1 MHARAPLV
9 LPRAAVAVAG
19 PDHARRQG
27 DVAGDGDALASLQA
41 FRQAAHACFDR
52 RSDALC
58 DLCDAILTAG
68 PRPSLAHLSLTAA
81 HRRGWGSLYAA
92 LQHGRIDD
100 DALHGLLPHY
110 LLEGGQPVYAV
121 DVSVW
126 PRCEA
131 ETSPGRGF
139 YYHPSRHLDGTPV
152 VKGWAYQ
159 WIAQLGFAHESWT
172 APLDV
177 QRVPL
182 AQTPTVAAIAQVKAL
197 LGRLPPSSATL
208 PLFVFDAGY
217 DQVELAH
224 QLGDAS
230 VALLIRLYS
239 NRCFYGEPP
248 AVTGT
253 REGRPRQDGAKFA
266 CDDPTTW
273 PEPSATYRCE
283 DERYG
288 AVWVQAWADLHTPVR
303 RPKGQ
308 GTYKPRPRVRGTI
321 IRIEVAR
328 LPGQTRKPQVLWLW
342 WQGSG
347 APDLAFLWR
356 AYVRRYD
363 IEQTF
368 RFLKGSLNWVTPRV
382 RHPEQADR
390 WTWLVAA
397 AYTQLRLARACVAD
411 RRLPWERP
419 QEATRFTPERVQRG
433 FVALTVELGTPAAPP
448 KPCGRSPG
456 RPRGRLSGRARRY
469 PAVKKSA

>member
-1 MHARAPLV
+1 METTDDVRAV
-9 LPRAAVAVAG
+9 RADLYACFG
-19 PDHARRQG
+19 RRR
-27 DVAGDGDALASLQA
+27 DALY
-41 FRQAAHACFDR
+41 
-52 RSDALC
+52 
-58 DLCDAILTAG
+58 DLVDAIASAG
-68 PRPSLAHLSLTAA
+68 PRPSAAHLSLAPM
-81 HRRGWGSLYAA
+81 HQRGWGSLYAA
-92 LQHGRIDD
+92 LRHGGLDVA
-100 DALHGLLPHY
+100 ALRALMLCHP
-110 LLEGGQPVYAV
+110 LEGGQPVYAV

-126 PRCEA
+126 PRCDA
-131 ETSPGRGF
+131 TTSPERGF

-159 WIAQLGFAHESWT
+159 WIAQLGFARASWT
-172 APLDV
+172 APIDV

-197 LGRLPPSSATL
+197 LDQLPPSATV

-239 NRCFYGEPP
+239 NRCFYGDPP
-248 AVTGT
+248 PVTGT

-273 PEPSATYRCE
+273 PEPSATYRCA
-283 DERYG
+283 DAHYG
-288 AVWVQAWADLHTPVR
+288 AVWVQAWANLHTSVR
-303 RPKGQ
+303 RPKGK
-308 GTYKPRPRVRGTI
+308 GTYKPRPRVHGTI
-321 IRIEVAR
+321 IRVEVAR

-342 WQGSG
+342 WQGG
-347 APDLAFLWR
+347 QGADAPDLAFLWR

-363 IEQTF
+363 SEQTF

-382 RHPEQADR
+382 RYPAQADL

-397 AYTQLRLARACVAD
+397 AYTQLRLARACVVD
-411 RRLPWERP
+411 QHLPWERP
-419 QEATRFTPERVQRG
+419 QEVTRFTPERVQRG
-433 FVALTVELGTPAAPP
+433 FVALTVERGTPAAPP

-456 RPRGRLSGRARRY
+456 RPTGRLSGRARRY
-469 PAVKKSA
+469 PAVKKGA